1 MIWKKKKRFFF
12 ISVPGF
18 SAGKYKGNSSVSI
31 SWHFCWKAISSL
43 PFCMQNILCQLIF
56 PLLLC
61 NPDSWAYNYTIVLKK
76 DPSITFC
83 HKFKQPTHQVLM
95 EDIDYRTRNI
105 IWTLLLLF
113 ICDGNLKRGY
123 CFSITSSTDFSV
135 PVMMLYAIIWRH
147 WTYQSVFG

>member
-1 MIWKKKKRFFF
+1 MEKEDIWKRSGVDRMFPLSALLDRLSVEGGWRFYVSLSMSSDFLSLKKIKSTPFVKRKFPCLHCCVKSVAQCYSDMEKKKRFFF

-61 NPDSWAYNYTIVLKK
+61 NPVLTII
-76 DPSITFC
+76 P
-83 HKFKQPTHQVLM
+83 
-95 EDIDYRTRNI
+95 
-105 IWTLLLLF
+105 LF
-113 ICDGNLKRGY
+113 
-123 CFSITSSTDFSV
+123 
-135 PVMMLYAIIWRH
+135 
-147 WTYQSVFG
+147 